1 MRKISRLITLSIFL
15 FYLPANA
22 QNQATFSDIKPAMK
36 NKSIE
41 KAAVFLANQKSAEWY
56 WPEDYKKAVIISDK
70 WRDVYDKW
78 GRLKGQKINMVLY
91 GEMPDGKGVLT
102 DFTFIR
108 KLESD
113 EQLSDYLSY
122 YSVGDMVYAE
132 AE

>member
-1 MRKISRLITLSIFL
+1 MRQTLAFIFIGIVL
-15 FYLPANA
+15 LLPNA
-22 QNQATFSDIKPAMK
+22 RGQNQATFSDIKPAMK

-70 WRDVYDKW
+70 WRDVYDKC
-78 GRLKGQKINMVLY
+78 GRLKGKKINLVLY

-113 EQLSDYLSY
+113 EQLSDHLSY

>member
-1 MRKISRLITLSIFL
+1 MRQTLAFFFVGIVLLLSE
-15 FYLPANA
+15 ARG
-22 QNQATFSDIKPAMK
+22 QNLATFSDIRPAMK
-36 NKSIE
+36 NKNIE

-70 WRDVYDKW
+70 WSDIYDKF

-108 KLESD
+108 KLKSD
-113 EQLSDYLSY
+113 EKLSDYLSY